1 MRSIAKLTKE
11 ELLESLDYNEKLG
24 RFKHKGTNKRAGYTN
39 NKGEHEILLHGT
51 PYLEADLVWF
61 LHTGVF
67 PETPLAH
74 LNGKITNNRFTN
86 LCTTPDAKEEAKK
99 AKLKAQ
105 ADAKAAKQAA
115 KKSKREA
122 KQKATEKRRAIAA
135 EKKAEEA
142 RAAYPKKIE
151 ARKRAAA
158 ATGMVQ
164 HEPTPA
170 GLTHEALLEAV
181 EFDEEIGRFKY
192 RPRSSA
198 EFNHAKFNQKY
209 AGQLAGDERKEG
221 YRTIFISGKRY
232 LERDIAWFYFKGA
245 WPAFTLVFTDGNMLN
260 IREENLQLAG
270 ITKQTVARP
279 LHPKSSS
286 GHANV
291 RWSDKTRRY
300 TVKVTRGKAYWGGTF
315 AEDELDLAIAAAAE
329 LRKALGFPP
338 SHGRAPLTPRT

>member
-1 MRSIAKLTKE
+1 MTRE
-11 ELLESLDYNEKLG
+11 ELLETLDYNEKLG
-24 RFKHKGTNKRAGYTN
+24 RFKHKESNKRAGYTN
-39 NKGEHEILLHGT
+39 DAGEREVLLHGT

-61 LHTGVF
+61 LHTGAF

-86 LCTTPDAKEEAKK
+86 LCAALDTKEEAKQT
-99 AKLKAQ
+99 KLKAR
-105 ADAKAAKQAA
+105 ADANAAKQAA
-115 KKSKREA
+115 KEAKREA
-122 KQKATEKRRAIAA
+122 KQKATEKRRALAA
-135 EKKAEEA
+135 EKKAEKA
-142 RAAYPKKIE
+142 RATYLKKTE

-170 GLTHEALLEAV
+170 GLTHGALLEAV
-181 EFDEEIGRFKY
+181 EFDEEIGRFRY
-192 RPRSSA
+192 RPRPDT

-221 YRTIFISGKRY
+221 YRTIFIKGKRY

-245 WPAFTLVFTDGNMLN
+245 WPAFTLVFVDGNMLN
-260 IREENLQLAG
+260 IREANLQLAG
-270 ITKQTVARP
+270 VPKRAVARP

-291 RWSDKTRRY
+291 RWSEKTQRY

-315 AEDELDLAIAAAAE
+315 AEDELDLAIEAAAE

-338 SHGRAPLTPRT
+338 SHGRAPLTPQGLVH